1 MVGRCTN
8 VMPGADRL
16 DRAAGLRFPQDLNDL
31 FLAESTPLHVLL
43 LLKQNFSY
51 VTSPFWGSGQPPS
64 RFLRRRETPRRRRKC
79 EKPVLLG
86 LDSMRGDSGGSLRD
100 SSSVAVSMRSDEFLG
115 GQSDFAAESRAKPA
129 CRLV

>member
-1 MVGRCTN
+1 MIEN
-8 VMPGADRL
+8 VMQAW
-16 DRAAGLRFPQDLNDL
+16 
-31 FLAESTPLHVLL
+31 LA
-43 LLKQNFSY
+43 
-51 VTSPFWGSGQPPS
+51 PS

-86 LDSMRGDSGGSLRD
+86 LDSMRGDSGGSLRG

-129 CRLV
+129 CRLVTDGQCRFAHRLLFVGQEMSGNRKSPLQQIV